1 MGEEGKTNSEQMN
14 SDGTGSA
21 NFILVNNQNKT
32 AAEPAGVPA
41 ADTAAAAT
49 ETVREAAAEKASSAA
64 ETVKTAAGEKAPSAE
79 QTSSAAETVKTA
91 AAEKAP
97 FAAEMYRT
105 AAGTAGT
112 GPAADTSA
120 AGARPSNA
128 GARTSGMGAAGSQSA
143 QSVQGRVSDGASGR
157 PRYSYESAGGANQ
170 NTAYNYSG
178 STPGGAYAGNSRS
191 AGSNPRG
198 AAYAGNNPGVR
209 SAGTGSP
216 AGDSYRYNSAGHEYY
231 KGDSYRAPGG
241 NGGKAGGGS
250 GSGGSGKGK
259 GILAVVLALIFGLC
273 VGTGIWGVRHYLGE
287 SSSTTATI
295 MDSNAEN
302 QASDVTGEIAEPAQG
317 DEATGEVRQNEEAQD
332 AQAAGESGQTQP
344 EQTQPGQVQPEQ
356 TQPEQTQPGQ
366 TQPEQTQPEQTQ
378 PGQVQP
384 GQTQPDQGQQNGQ
397 TQQPGQAAE
406 APAQNEDGSGTTGDI
421 VSDAGLIISDAVTPE
436 TELTKVVSK
445 VMPSI
450 VSVYNSFTEEV
461 QSFYGQSYTRQGEA
475 TGSGIIIGMTD
486 KELLVVTNNH
496 VVEGAD
502 GLKVQFVNEGTAEA
516 EIKGTDANMDLA
528 VIAVSL
534 SNLDQDTR
542 NAIIIA
548 TLGDSDKL
556 KIGEQA
562 IAIGNAL
569 GYGQSVTTGI
579 ISAKDREI
587 SDETITGTFIQ
598 TDAAINPGNSGGAL
612 VNING
617 DVIGINSSKI
627 GGDIVEGMGFAIP
640 ISKAIPI
647 IEDLMSMETKSK
659 VAEDQQ
665 GVIGISGAS
674 VTSSVASAYNMPVG
688 VYVAQIFENSGAA
701 NSELQEGDI
710 ITAINGQTV
719 TSMEDLQNQLQYYS
733 AGTEVTLTVQRQDG
747 TGNYIEKS
755 VKVTLGS
762 KDTIENVQEQQEGAE
777 GQNNNQGGRGGR
789 GGQQNQ
795 EYNGSDVFPEEEQGE
810 DQGFGIFNFPFNF

>member
-1 MGEEGKTNSEQMN
+1 MGEEEKTNSEQMN
-14 SDGTGSA
+14 SDGNSSA
-21 NFILVNNQNKT
+21 NFILVNDQNKT
-32 AAEPAGVPA
+32 AAEPAGAPA
-41 ADTAAAAT
+41 ADKAPAAS
-49 ETVREAAAEKASSAA
+49 ETGSAPAAEKASSAA
-64 ETVKTAAGEKAPSAE
+64 EAVKT
-79 QTSSAAETVKTA
+79 T

-97 FAAEMYRT
+97 SPVET
-105 AAGTAGT
+105 VKPAAGTAASG
-112 GPAADTSA
+112 AAASASA

-128 GARTSGMGAAGSQSA
+128 GERPFRAGAAGSQSA
-143 QSVQGRVSDGASGR
+143 QSAQSRGSDGASAR
-157 PRYSYESAGGANQ
+157 PRYSYESAGSANQ
-170 NTAYNYSG
+170 NTAYNYTG
-178 STPGGAYAGNSRS
+178 TTPGGAYAGNGS
-191 AGSNPRG
+191 AGSSGNQRG
-198 AAYAGNNPGVR
+198 ASYAGYNSGAR

-231 KGDSYRAPGG
+231 KGDSYRAPGA
-241 NGGKAGGGS
+241 NGQNPGGGS

-287 SSSTTATI
+287 SSTTATV
-295 MDSNAEN
+295 MDSTAEN
-302 QASDVTGEIAEPAQG
+302 KASDVTGEFAEPEQG
-317 DEATGEVRQNEEAQD
+317 DEAAGDVGQNEEAQ
-332 AQAAGESGQTQP
+332 AGEAGESGQVQ
-344 EQTQPGQVQPEQ
+344 EGQVQPDQ
-356 TQPEQTQPGQ
+356 TQPDQAQPQQTEPQQVQPDQAQPQQTEPQQVQPDQTQPGQ
-366 TQPEQTQPEQTQ
+366 TQPEQTQPEQ
-378 PGQVQP
+378 
-384 GQTQPDQGQQNGQ
+384 GQQNGQ
-397 TQQPGQAAE
+397 AQQPEQAAE
-406 APAQNEDGSGTTGDI
+406 APAQNEESGNTGNI
-421 VSDAGLIISDAVTPE
+421 ISDAGLIISDAVTPE

-461 QSFYGQSYTRQGEA
+461 HGFYGQSYTRQGEA

-486 KELLVVTNNH
+486 KELLIVTNNH

-502 GLKVQFVNEGTAEA
+502 GLKVQFVNEGTSEA

-542 NAIIIA
+542 NAIKIA

-627 GGDIVEGMGFAIP
+627 GGDVVEGMGFAIP

-647 IEDLMSMETKSK
+647 IEDLMNMETKSK

-719 TSMEDLQNQLQYYS
+719 SSMEDLQNQLQYYT

-747 TGNYIEKS
+747 TGSYIEKN
-755 VKVTLGS
+755 VKVTLSS
-762 KDTIENVQEQQEGAE
+762 KDTIENVQEQQEDQAGPE
-777 GQNNNQGGRGGR
+777 GQNNDQGGRGGR

-795 EYNGSDVFPEEEQGE
+795 EYDSSDIFPDEEQGE
-810 DQGFGIFNFPFNF
+810 DQGIGIFNFPFNF